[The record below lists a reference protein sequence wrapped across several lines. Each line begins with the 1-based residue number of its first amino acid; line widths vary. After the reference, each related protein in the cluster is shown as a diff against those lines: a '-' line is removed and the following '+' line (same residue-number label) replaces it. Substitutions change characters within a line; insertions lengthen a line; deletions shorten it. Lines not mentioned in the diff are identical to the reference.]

1 MSVKIRPINQTDKAI
16 MTPRAAEAA
25 ITSSPMTALDK
36 AGNLPHTVVSN
47 TIFGRGNHRSDPME
61 NEKVYEDRYTRVG
74 YIDLTVPVLN
84 PFLAGRDAPVWRKIL
99 NLNKKWIM
107 DIINANVVQ
116 NVESGEFVH
125 IRDIGSNPFDPERY
139 VYGTSLLCK
148 LLDEVDLQER
158 LYSLLTEEFIVPL
171 MNYKELQ
178 AFKDGG
184 FNPGEIVEMSTAD
197 VEEAINGDL
206 QGWFYG
212 NFFLDLENSDFGD
225 EPDPET
231 GRTRRDNVYDGLMDI
246 AFERGTNDIMQFPV
260 IDIILNLKRNG
271 VDALKSQILD
281 FIFVLPYG
289 FRPTIDGRVD
299 AITSQYNKLE
309 NANLELRDILDRK
322 DPTFFTVMNKYRE
335 LVQYVRNIFIG
346 DDGIISSQ
354 RLKDYKSISDTITGK
369 TGLMRNRMQGA
380 RVDYSGRTV
389 ITCDPNMDID
399 MIGVPIKMLEKIA
412 EPAVI
417 RELRN
422 YNPTNAKNGPFK
434 YRNLSTFS
442 STSNKDRD
450 GITFGEFVRKWVEN
464 GGRYDRLGIIG
475 RQPTLFYLG
484 IQAFRIMPVDG
495 DAIVLSP
502 LVVMPF
508 NADFDGDQMHFN
520 MATSPEAQ
528 REIRERMLF
537 KNNIRYPK
545 NGEITVV
552 TRHEIIYGLWICK
565 EKENMQ
571 GNTISSARVKELAVE
586 MNLPESAGFLYTVYT
601 AVCKQKINVYD
612 RVAGKNGEK
621 SAGIIALE
629 YAVYGSGQPS
639 TPFDSSSFKVKAKT
653 LTQIAI
659 DYYGNNRE
667 GFLHAI
673 NRMVKLGFSVAK
685 IWPPNISTIVDPEIE
700 QTVKSK
706 IRDFNERILAR
717 EEYVNI
723 GIETEAEYSS
733 YFNDEWKKLESDIGT
748 YLSNSLGMDN
758 GYVSMWKSG
767 AKGNLSN
774 IMQIFGLKGR
784 VQKNDISA
792 FNSIVAGSYAG
803 QLTGLEHM
811 ITAYGSR
818 KGIADKVLATAE
830 PGYMSRKL
838 EHAGSIMTITHNDC
852 GTWDGM
858 EFTLADIV
866 PFIDESQIS
875 KYGIYPDKNAPE
887 VEKQSFWDK
896 NETMMQ
902 FDAAVNYLAKSL
914 VGRYIITDDSNSV
927 SVPDEATARH
937 YIKSAWYGKS
947 EVSGVIKMRS
957 VVYCNKPCCKICYG
971 KDIANG
977 YDLPVIGSAIG
988 FIAAQAI
995 GEPGTQM
1002 TMKNFQKGGVVSEAN
1017 LTSSFEL
1024 IEDYLELHDFSKKR
1038 RNKRGIISYDRLSP
1052 VEGYVKEQYL
1062 GNGGKRILVTR
1073 TSNEN
1078 DRKNLIPGT
1087 TKIVVHENTKL
1098 KEYVRIGDS
1107 FQKIQGDLNMK
1118 EVIRY
1123 RGFDKAASYL
1133 ALTLYSIFSTQ
1144 DVAFKHFETIVA
1156 SMACMQLLVD
1166 SEPQQ
1171 KSAIVPYGKGSQFKT
1186 GSILT
1191 QPEVMYGVNSAIGV
1205 RTLIG
1210 LKNLPKY
1217 KTDFFEAILMEN
1229 MDSYI
1234 PRAILM
1240 NPNDSMSNPIT
1251 RTAFGLKIGIGSDLD
1266 KCNY

>member
-1 MSVKIRPINQTDKAI
+1 MSVKFRPINRSDKAI

-47 TIFGRGNHRSDPME
+47 TIFGRDNHHSDPME
-61 NEKVYEDRYTRVG
+61 NEKIYEDKYTRVG

-84 PFLAGRDAPVWRKIL
+84 PFLAGRDAPIWRKIL
-99 NLNKKWIM
+99 RLNKKWIM

-116 NVESGEFVH
+116 EVETGTFVH
-125 IRDIGSNPFDPERY
+125 IRDIGNNSFDPERY
-139 VYGTSLLCK
+139 TFGTNLLCK
-148 LLDEVDLQER
+148 LLDEVDLDKV
-158 LYSLLTEEFIVPL
+158 LHDMLLEEFIVPL
-171 MNYKELQ
+171 MNYPETQ
-178 AFKDGG
+178 AYKSGE
-184 FNPGEIVEMSTAD
+184 FNPGDIVELSN
-197 VEEAINGDL
+197 EEVIAAISGDME
-206 QGWFYG
+206 GWFYG
-212 NFFLDLENSDFGD
+212 NFFLDLSNSDFSD
-225 EPDPET
+225 QPNSET
-231 GRTRRDNVYDGLMDI
+231 GRTRREDIYDGLMDI
-246 AFERGTNDIMQFPV
+246 AYERGTNNISQFPV

-281 FIFVLPYG
+281 YIFVLPYG

-309 NANLELRDILDRK
+309 SANLELRDILDRK
-322 DPTFFTVMNKYRE
+322 DPSFFTVMNKYRE
-335 LVQYVRNIFIG
+335 VVQYVRNIFIG
-346 DDGIISSQ
+346 DDSIISSQ

-422 YNPTNAKNGPFK
+422 YNPTNAKIGPFK
-434 YRNLSTFS
+434 YKNLSTFS

-450 GITFGEFVRKWVEN
+450 GITFGEFVRKWFEN

-520 MATSPEAQ
+520 MPTSKKAQ
-528 REIRERMLF
+528 KEIRERMLF

-565 EKENMQ
+565 EKQNVP
-571 GNTISSARVKELAVE
+571 GNTISSARIQELANE
-586 MNLPESAGFLYTVYT
+586 MNLQDNTGFLSTVYH

-612 RVAGKNGEK
+612 KVEGKNGLK

-639 TPFDSSSFKVKAKT
+639 EPFDSDSFKVKAKA

-659 DYYGNNRE
+659 NYYGSNRD

-673 NRMVKLGFSVAK
+673 NRMVKLGFAVAK
-685 IWPPNISTIVDPEIE
+685 IWPPNISTIIDPIIE
-700 QTVKSK
+700 QTVKEK

-723 GIETEAEYSS
+723 GIETEEEYSS
-733 YFNDEWKKLESDIGT
+733 YFNDEWKKLESEIGD
-748 YLSNSLGMDN
+748 YLSSSLGMDN
-758 GYVSMWKSG
+758 GYVAMWKSG

-838 EHAGSIMTITHNDC
+838 EHAGSIMVITADDC
-852 GTWDGM
+852 NTDEGM
-858 EFTLADIV
+858 EFTLEDIV

-875 KYGIYPDKNAPE
+875 KFGVYPEIGAPE
-887 VEKQSFWDK
+887 VDRQTFWNK
-896 NETMMQ
+896 NETMIQ
-902 FDAAVNYLAKSL
+902 FDAAVNYLAKNL
-914 VGRYIITDDSNSV
+914 VGRYIITEESNSV
-927 SVPDEATARH
+927 PITDEATARH
-937 YIKSAWYGKS
+937 YIKSAWYGKNES
-947 EVSGVIKMRS
+947 EGVIKMRS
-957 VVYCNKPCCKICYG
+957 VAYCKCPCCKICYG
-971 KDIANG
+971 KDIASG
-977 YDLPVIGSAIG
+977 IDLPVIGEAIG
-988 FIAAQAI
+988 FIAAQSI

-1002 TMKNFQKGGVVSEAN
+1002 TMKNFQKGGVVTEAN

-1073 TSNEN
+1073 TNSEN

-1098 KEYVRIGDS
+1098 KEYVRVGDS
-1107 FQKIQGDLNMK
+1107 FQKVQGDLNMK
-1118 EVIRY
+1118 EIIRY
-1123 RGFDKAASYL
+1123 RGFDKAISYL
-1133 ALTLYSIFSTQ
+1133 TLTLYSIFGTQ

-1156 SMACMQLLVD
+1156 SMSCMQLLVD
-1166 SEPQQ
+1166 SEPQE
-1171 KSAIVPYGKGSQFKT
+1171 SYGIVPYGKGSEFKT

-1191 QPEVMYGVNSAIGV
+1191 QPETMYGVQQAIGV
-1205 RTLIG
+1205 RTIIG

-1217 KTDFFEAILMEN
+1217 KTDFLEAILMEN

-1251 RTAFGLKIGIGSDLD
+1251 RTAFGLNIGIGSDLD
-1266 KCNY
+1266 RYN